1 MYCIFIQDIHL
12 RCSSSNTILKQTT
25 AIKHNNNSNNTVKES
40 EGETVNSVW
49 SEPGLTHGVCIEFI
63 WLGNTVIFSVKKS
76 GGEKWRGYL
85 CLTEVKRFSPR
96 PAASL
101 LTTRQPS
108 PPANTHLVRSPLH
121 TSCHST
127 EALTRPPLLK
137 HLKSNVKSFQ
147 VSRCSSVFFCFC
159 ARGEAELRGRAQRQV
174 HQVQGQLF
182 FFLPLFHLCN

>member
-1 MYCIFIQDIHL
+1 M
-12 RCSSSNTILKQTT
+12 
-25 AIKHNNNSNNTVKES
+25 
-40 EGETVNSVW
+40 
-49 SEPGLTHGVCIEFI
+49 
-63 WLGNTVIFSVKKS
+63 IFSVKKS

-85 CLTEVKRFSPR
+85 CLTEVKSFSPR

-127 EALTRPPLLK
+127 EALTRPSLLK
-137 HLKSNVKSFQ
+137 HLQSNVKSFQ
-147 VSRCSSVFFCFC
+147 VSRRSSVFLCFC

-182 FFLPLFHLCN
+182 FFFFFPFFTCVIRSVIAAWSKACQRILCGTNGSQRRRSKRGVGRRVSIKVYVLRVRRIKKKKNRKKNPSGYQG